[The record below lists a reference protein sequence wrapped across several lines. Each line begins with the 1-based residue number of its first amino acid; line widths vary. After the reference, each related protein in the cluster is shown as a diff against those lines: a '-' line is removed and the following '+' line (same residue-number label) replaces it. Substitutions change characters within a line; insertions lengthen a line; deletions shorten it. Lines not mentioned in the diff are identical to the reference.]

1 MSNRRFLRSV
11 LTTEP
16 DLDPP
21 EPVDYRTVA
30 RRRDQ
35 RQKWD
40 AALWNRSYKESEAEY
55 HHRME
60 EQHEQEEINTWRM
73 YDAADQLENSLLEQE
88 DR

>member
-21 EPVDYRTVA
+21 EPVIDMRNRRWREQEYTYEQYRH
-30 RRRDQ
+30 D
-35 RQKWD
+35 
-40 AALWNRSYKESEAEY
+40 
-55 HHRME
+55 E
-60 EQHEQEEINTWRM
+60 EMYQEEINTWRM

>member
-1 MSNRRFLRSV
+1 MTNRRFLRSG

-21 EPVDYRTVA
+21 EPVVDIRNRRWREQEYTYEQYRH
-30 RRRDQ
+30 D
-35 RQKWD
+35 
-40 AALWNRSYKESEAEY
+40 
-55 HHRME
+55 E
-60 EQHEQEEINTWRM
+60 EMYQEEINTWRM

>member
-21 EPVDYRTVA
+21 EPVIDIRNRRWREQEYTYEQYRH
-30 RRRDQ
+30 D
-35 RQKWD
+35 
-40 AALWNRSYKESEAEY
+40 
-55 HHRME
+55 E
-60 EQHEQEEINTWRM
+60 EMYQEEINTWRM

-88 DR
+88 GR

>member
-21 EPVDYRTVA
+21 EPVIGVRNRRWREQEYTYEQYRH
-30 RRRDQ
+30 D
-35 RQKWD
+35 
-40 AALWNRSYKESEAEY
+40 
-55 HHRME
+55 E
-60 EQHEQEEINTWRM
+60 EMYQEEINTWRM

>member
-21 EPVDYRTVA
+21 EPVMGMRNRRWREQEYTYEQYRH
-30 RRRDQ
+30 D
-35 RQKWD
+35 
-40 AALWNRSYKESEAEY
+40 
-55 HHRME
+55 E
-60 EQHEQEEINTWRM
+60 EMYQEEINTWRM

>member
-21 EPVDYRTVA
+21 EPIIGMRNRRWREQEYTYEQYRH
-30 RRRDQ
+30 D
-35 RQKWD
+35 
-40 AALWNRSYKESEAEY
+40 
-55 HHRME
+55 E
-60 EQHEQEEINTWRM
+60 EMYQEEINTWRM

>member
-1 MSNRRFLRSV
+1 MANRRFLRSV

-21 EPVDYRTVA
+21 EPVIDIRNRRWREQEYTYEQYRH
-30 RRRDQ
+30 D
-35 RQKWD
+35 
-40 AALWNRSYKESEAEY
+40 
-55 HHRME
+55 E
-60 EQHEQEEINTWRM
+60 EMYQEEINTWRM